1 MMNDTTQDNTPK
13 RGKTTDI
20 LILKEIFNKPRKRTR
35 NKEDFREGSLS
46 SIILRVLLICLVID
60 GGIYLYFHFVKK
72 VSVSEGVR
80 QLRESVFQSTTNYNT
95 DKHAQQPQ
103 AVQLANQP
111 VPPPIKA
118 SRPYVEPANLSDRTI
133 SKTTASPP
141 STPTQS
147 QSRPEPGGDLCSA
160 YKVCNVKQTSIEGK
174 VFSWKDKDGKHHFSN
189 TNFPLNNE
197 TLKVEAEIN
206 SNTFYSV
213 TKFTVRNNQILV
225 PVTLSHKGK
234 VLNTQMVLDTG
245 CSHTSIPFHVLDKL
259 NVTYTGDVLS
269 TLANGSITGAK
280 RTMIDTL
287 IVGPRRAS
295 NLSITGSEV
304 SGSMNKGLLGMNFLK
319 ENPFHIDFDKHMIVW
334 M

>member
-1 MMNDTTQDNTPK
+1 MNDTTQGNTPK

-189 TNFPLNNE
+189 TNFPLDNE

-213 TKFTVRNNQILV
+213 TKFAVSNNQILV
-225 PVTLSHKGK
+225 PVTLFHKGK
-234 VLNTQMVLDTG
+234 SIKSHMVLDTG
-245 CSHTSIPFHVLDKL
+245 CSQTAIPYYLLDKL
-259 NVTYTGDVLS
+259 NVKYTGDVIS
-269 TLANGSITGAK
+269 ILADGTIINGK
-280 RTMIDTL
+280 RTIIDTL
-287 IVGPRRAS
+287 TVGPKRVA
-295 NLSITGSEV
+295 NIPITGLKI
-304 SGSMNKGLLGMNFLK
+304 SGSMNMGLLGLNFLK
-319 ENPFHIDFDKHMIVW
+319 ENPFHIDFDKQMIIW

>member
-1 MMNDTTQDNTPK
+1 MMNDTAQDNAPK

-20 LILKEIFNKPRKRTR
+20 LILKEIFNKPRKRAR
-35 NKEDFREGSLS
+35 NKEDFREGPLS
-46 SIILRVLLICLVID
+46 TIILRVLLICLVID
-60 GGIYLYFHFVKK
+60 GGIYLYFHYVKK
-72 VSVSEGVR
+72 VTISEGVK
-80 QLRESVFQSTTNYNT
+80 QLRESVFQSTTNYNS
-95 DKHAQQPQ
+95 KEHAQQPQ
-103 AVQLANQP
+103 AVQLADLP
-111 VPPPIKA
+111 APPPIKA

-133 SKTTASPP
+133 SKTTSSPP
-141 STPTQS
+141 AQS
-147 QSRPEPGGDLCSA
+147 QSRPEPAGDVCST

-174 VFSWKDKDGKHHFSN
+174 IFSWKDKDGKHHFSN
-189 TNFPLNNE
+189 TNFPLDNE

-213 TKFTVRNNQILV
+213 TKFTVSNNQILV
-225 PVTLSHKGK
+225 PVTLSHKGI

-259 NVTYTGDVLS
+259 NVTYSGDVLS
-269 TLANGSITGAK
+269 TLADGSITEGK

-295 NLSITGSEV
+295 NLSITGSKV

-319 ENPFHIDFDKHMIVW
+319 ENPFHIDFNKQMIIW